1 MDLNAYR
8 KAQWGIHA
16 VGLVIVSLDVDGRV
30 VPLDS
35 FSKFIAPGSKCGWIT
50 GLKELVT
57 AVMVKAKAST
67 RGKSGFAAASISAVI
82 KARRGNEGLER
93 DYLPHISDMSLQR
106 RECLDGS
113 GGMFLWVRLRVGY
126 HPQLYIL
133 SPEEISDKV
142 VQTLIGEKI
151 MVAPSSYSK
160 RLEGLYGLKAKNVEE
175 A

>member
-1 MDLNAYR
+1 MKGR
-8 KAQWGIHA
+8 KGI
-16 VGLVIVSLDVDGRV
+16 IFPISRVSLYNSLPYEKCSHHPRVDTYTTYISNG
-30 VPLDS
+30 PISWLLS
-35 FSKFIAPGSKCGWIT
+35 FA
-50 GLKELVT
+50 
-57 AVMVKAKAST
+57 
-67 RGKSGFAAASISAVI
+67 
-82 KARRGNEGLER
+82 
-93 DYLPHISDMSLQR
+93 DMSLQR

-151 MVAPSSYSK
+151 MVAPSSYSNSK

>member
-1 MDLNAYR
+1 
-8 KAQWGIHA
+8 
-16 VGLVIVSLDVDGRV
+16 
-30 VPLDS
+30 
-35 FSKFIAPGSKCGWIT
+35 
-50 GLKELVT
+50 
-57 AVMVKAKAST
+57 MVKAKAST

-93 DYLPHISDMSLQR
+93 DYLPHISDTYTTYISNGPISWFLSFADMSLQR

-113 GGMFLWVRLRVGY
+113 GGMFLWARLRVGY